1 MNEPPA
7 QDAAPSPPRP
17 WWRQPLVWFGFAL
30 SALAIGTFIYLFDMQ
45 QVMRS
50 LIRVRWTHVAA
61 SVVIFLAAFMV
72 RSLRW
77 KLLLTPLGR
86 YPFGKV
92 RDVLIIGYMANLL
105 LPARLGEVARA
116 MALWKVTGAS
126 RRGGLTTIGLA
137 RLFDGC
143 FLLALLVALGL
154 LFELPPWA
162 RSVTSVL
169 VVLMAIVLV
178 LALWLAFHERSLFW
192 LMERLLFFLPG
203 RLRERVVGFFRRF
216 AAGTHALRRPG
227 LVGGCLLATVVIWS
241 LEFCVYLTMMRGF
254 DIALPVWSALLA
266 MAMTNIGIAAP
277 SAPGF
282 VGVFEAACSGAVI
295 ALGLDKELGLSY
307 AIGVHIMMY
316 VTLVVTGQI
325 LMYRL
330 GLRLS
335 DLTGPQAASSPTVSS
350 PEDLSGR
357 PPAPG

>member
-1 MNEPPA
+1 MIEPAA
-7 QDAAPSPPRP
+7 QVAPPPPRP
-17 WWRQPLVWFGFAL
+17 WWRQPLVWFGFIL
-30 SALAIGTFIYLFDMQ
+30 SAMAIGTFIYLFDMQ
-45 QVMRS
+45 QVGRS
-50 LIRVRWTHVAA
+50 LVRVRWTHVVA
-61 SVVIFLAAFMV
+61 SVVIFLGAFMV

-116 MALWKVTGAS
+116 IALWKVTGAS

-143 FLLALLVALGL
+143 FLLCLLVVLGL
-154 LFELPPWA
+154 LFEVPPWA
-162 RSVTSVL
+162 RRVTSVL
-169 VVLMAIVLV
+169 VVLMSCVLV
-178 LALWLAFHERSLFW
+178 VALWLAFHERSFFW
-192 LMERLLFFLPG
+192 LMERTLFFLG
-203 RLRERVVGFFRRF
+203 RHKARVVGFFSRF

-227 LVGGCLLATVVIWS
+227 LVGSCLLATVVIWS

-254 DIALPVWSALLA
+254 DIDLPVWSALLA
-266 MAMTNIGIAAP
+266 MAITNIGIAAP

-316 VTLVVTGQI
+316 VTLVVSGQI

-335 DLTGPQAASSPTVSS
+335 DLTGPQTPAGSAPDAPAASSPSD
-350 PEDLSGR
+350 P
-357 PPAPG
+357 

>member
-1 MNEPPA
+1 MTEPAEPVEPA
-7 QDAAPSPPRP
+7 QPAAQEAAPPSPRP

-30 SALAIGTFIYLFDMQ
+30 SALAIGTFIYMFDMER
-45 QVMRS
+45 VGRS
-50 LIRVRWTHVAA
+50 LLRVRWTHVAA
-61 SVVIFLAAFMV
+61 SVVIFLGAFMV

-105 LPARLGEVARA
+105 LPARLGELARA

-143 FLLALLVALGL
+143 FLLALLVVLGL
-154 LFELPPWA
+154 LFEVPPWA
-162 RSVTSVL
+162 RRVTSVL
-169 VVLMAIVLV
+169 VVLMSCVLV
-178 LALWLAFHERSLFW
+178 LAVWLAFHERSLFW
-192 LMERLLFFLPG
+192 LMEHLLFFLG
-203 RLRERVVGFFRRF
+203 RFKQRVVDFFRRF
-216 AAGTHALRRPG
+216 AAGTHALRRPP
-227 LVGGCLLATVVIWS
+227 LVGGCLAATVVIWT

-254 DIALPVWSALLA
+254 DIALPAWSALLA
-266 MAMTNIGIAAP
+266 MAITNIGIAAP

-335 DLTGPQAASSPTVSS
+335 DLTGSQ
-350 PEDLSGR
+350 
-357 PPAPG
+357 APGAPPPGSASDP